1 MPSIRGCA
9 ERNAMT
15 PVDPCQADPA
25 AVMEKRLCAQRDG
38 DFSVIFETSH
48 RLSAL
53 RRSFDR
59 LIDYVD
65 YARKE
70 LSGQVTVHSW
80 EILKTE
86 IGDDTAYVL
95 LQVALSVHGQSESY
109 IEIAELRF
117 SQQAWRHLCSWR
129 LAEEFSADQA
139 LQADLP
145 QLLAHPDTVVF

>member
-1 MPSIRGCA
+1 M
-9 ERNAMT
+9 M
-15 PVDPCQADPA
+15 PVDPGQSDPA
-25 AVMEKRLCAQRDG
+25 MVMERRLCAQRDG

-53 RRSFDR
+53 RRSFTR

-65 YARKE
+65 FARQE
-70 LSGQVTVHSW
+70 LSGQVSVHSW

-86 IGDDTAYVL
+86 IIDDTAYVL

-117 SQQAWRHLCSWR
+117 SQQEWRHLCSWR
-129 LAEEFSADQA
+129 LAEEFNTDQA
-139 LQADLP
+139 CRSDLQ
-145 QLLAHPDTVVF
+145 QLLSHPDTVVF